1 MTTDRDL
8 TLTRIIDAPREKVY
22 RAWTDPE
29 QIKQWF
35 VACSKEG
42 EVSTPSAKA
51 DARVGG
57 KFNFTERRD
66 GDDIEHVGEYLEV
79 ERPRRLVF
87 TFSVPKFSSDAT
99 RVTIET
105 APEDFGCRLSLTH
118 AGVYAEYARRTEAG
132 WARILEGLAAA
143 L

>member
-1 MTTDRDL
+1 MNAQATTTVRVSRAYLAPAERVFDAW
-8 TLTRIIDAPREKVY
+8 IDAKQAARFLFATPTGEMV
-22 RAWTDPE
+22 RAE
-29 QIKQWF
+29 I
-35 VACSKEG
+35 
-42 EVSTPSAKA
+42 